1 MSKLDPRTKIVIL
14 VCISCAAMFTT
25 NLWFLLGLF
34 GFTVCLL
41 FIGRVGLSRQK
52 KQFTGALSMIV
63 FLFILQAIFGQAY
76 FGAVLCVRLM
86 IVIMSALILLTGH
99 MRDYLLA
106 LVQMKMPYELAYM
119 VVLAFHFFP
128 ILRQEALDV
137 YHSMQLRGTELKHTS
152 IKNKLGAYKR
162 MCIPIMAGAL
172 SRAQDTAVA
181 MEARGFRMHKQRTYM
196 RKLTLKKKDKFL
208 MILFPVLAVC
218 FLLGACT
225 TPSKDALPEKQV
237 AISIL
242 DENSV
247 SISWTDEVKYDGI
260 VKCGKVEYEATCTQ
274 IYSEDIYRYRAVISD
289 LEDGKSYTYSVG
301 NGKDMSPETS
311 FCIDDT
317 QEEFSFLY
325 IGDIQYQIRDRDY
338 EIWGDYFEEAYKKND
353 DVSFALFAGD
363 MVEKNA
369 DPDDWAAFFTNAEP
383 VLSKIPIM
391 STIGN
396 HETSITPELYLK
408 MMAVPENGAIT
419 EEVYSFDYGDCHFV
433 SLNSCLFL
441 NERKGEDGYA
451 EDVEAVSQWLSDDL
465 SNNDKKWTIIYMH
478 HPMYPVVEDMTL
490 YSELRENWEEIL
502 ANNDVDLVLCGHQHI
517 YMRTSEINGITHV
530 MANSGEKHTYYLEE
544 GVELPEFIEIY
555 EEQGS
560 NYVRVD
566 VSDEKLTLV
575 TYGEE
580 HQEIDRCEIN

>member
-1 MSKLDPRTKIVIL
+1 
-14 VCISCAAMFTT
+14 
-25 NLWFLLGLF
+25 
-34 GFTVCLL
+34 
-41 FIGRVGLSRQK
+41 
-52 KQFTGALSMIV
+52 
-63 FLFILQAIFGQAY
+63 
-76 FGAVLCVRLM
+76 
-86 IVIMSALILLTGH
+86 
-99 MRDYLLA
+99 
-106 LVQMKMPYELAYM
+106 
-119 VVLAFHFFP
+119 
-128 ILRQEALDV
+128 
-137 YHSMQLRGTELKHTS
+137 
-152 IKNKLGAYKR
+152 
-162 MCIPIMAGAL
+162 
-172 SRAQDTAVA
+172 
-181 MEARGFRMHKQRTYM
+181 M
-196 RKLTLKKKDKFL
+196 RKLTLKKKDKCL

-225 TPSKDALPEKQV
+225 TPTKDTVPEKQV
-237 AISIL
+237 TISIL
-242 DENSV
+242 DEDSV
-247 SISWTDEVKYDGI
+247 SISWTDEVKYDG
-260 VKCGKVEYEATCTQ
+260 VVMCEKTEYAATCTQ
-274 IYSEDIYRYRAVISD
+274 IYAEDIYRYSAVVSD
-289 LEDGKSYTYSVG
+289 LEDGKSYAYSVG
-301 NGKDMSPETS
+301 DGKDMSPETS
-311 FCIDDT
+311 FCMDDSK
-317 QEEFSFLY
+317 EEFSFLY

-419 EEVYSFDYGDCHFV
+419 EEVYSFDYGDCHLV

-451 EDVEAVSQWLSDDL
+451 EDVAAVNQWLEEDL
-465 SNNDKKWTIIYMH
+465 AANDKKWTIVYMH

-490 YSELRENWEEIL
+490 YSELRENWEDIL
-502 ANNDVDLVLCGHQHI
+502 VNHDVDLVFCGHQHI

-544 GVELPEFIEIY
+544 GVALPEFVEVY

-566 VSDEKLTLV
+566 VTEYALTLM

-580 HQEIDRCEIN
+580 HQEIDRCEIR